1 MVLFLIINQKLLK
14 QDQRINKR
22 FNHVRRISFVCKER
36 PVTFTYW
43 TKDIIYNDQ
52 ITFGKQSEIRSHLL

>member
-22 FNHVRRISFVCKER
+22 FNHVRRISLVCKER

-43 TKDIIYNDQ
+43 TKNIIYNDQ